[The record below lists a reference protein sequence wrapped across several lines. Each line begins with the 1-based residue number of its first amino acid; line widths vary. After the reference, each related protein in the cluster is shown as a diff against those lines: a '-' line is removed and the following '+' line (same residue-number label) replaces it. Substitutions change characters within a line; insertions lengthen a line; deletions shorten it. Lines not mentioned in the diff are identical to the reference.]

1 MPEGRRILNPPSRQ
15 GGTPPFPKGDSNKLD
30 TIIGLCYPVTSSS
43 NKTKQVG
50 SRKEAAHS
58 MKECY
63 LAIIHEFNPKFSPP
77 QGFVVEVAFIK
88 RPTTYASL
96 MRRLPN
102 EARKLLARDKS
113 AIKFE
118 MELSCVEFS
127 LPLFKDDPTGKGR
140 FQNDFPHRQNMIG
153 RLTLKPIRLL

>member
-1 MPEGRRILNPPSRQ
+1 MSVPHKNLTQLSAYAILSPAV
-15 GGTPPFPKGDSNKLD
+15 L
-30 TIIGLCYPVTSSS
+30 I
-43 NKTKQVG
+43 KQVG